1 MARTVGSVGTKTFDE
16 VRKAALYLFARHGYA
31 SVSMRQIA
39 ARVGVQAGAIYNHF
53 PNKQALLSDLLTQHM
68 RELIEACEARPTSKL
83 PLNAL
88 EQFVRFHIRYHI
100 DRADE
105 VFIAYMELR
114 NLEPENFR
122 EVQVLRQR
130 YERVL
135 RDILRDGAKAGAF
148 EISDAP
154 VAGMAIIAMLTGVNT
169 WFRYG
174 GRLSVS
180 QIEEIYVKMVMQSVG
195 VFEPTALLGAL
206 MEENA

>member
-16 VRKAALYLFARHGYA
+16 VRNAALFLFANHGYA
-31 SVSMRQIA
+31 AVSMRQIA

-53 PNKQALLSDLLTQHM
+53 PNKQALLGDLLIEHM
-68 RELIEACEARPTSKL
+68 RELIDACEARPISNL
-83 PLNAL
+83 PVEAL

-100 DRADE
+100 DKADE

-122 EVQVLRQR
+122 EVQALRQR

-135 RDILRDGAKAGAF
+135 RDILRDGAKAEAF

-174 GRLSVS
+174 GRLSVEEV
-180 QIEEIYVKMVMQSVG
+180 EEIYVKMVMQSVG
-195 VFEPTALLGAL
+195 VFEPTALMATL

>member
-1 MARTVGSVGTKTFDE
+1 MARTVGSVGTKTFDD
-16 VRKAALYLFARHGYA
+16 VRNAALYLFANHGYA
-31 SVSMRQIA
+31 AVSMRQIA

-53 PNKQALLSDLLTQHM
+53 PNKQALLGDLLIDHM
-68 RELIEACEARPTSKL
+68 QKLIEACDARPTSAL
-83 PLNAL
+83 PLDEL

-100 DRADE
+100 DKADE

-122 EVQVLRQR
+122 KVQALRQR

-135 RDILRDGAKAGAF
+135 RDILRDGGKAGAF
-148 EISDAP
+148 EVSDAP

-174 GRLSVS
+174 GRLSVLE
-180 QIEEIYVKMVMQSVG
+180 IEEIYVKMVMQSVG
-195 VFEPTALLGAL
+195 VFEPAALLK
-206 MEENA
+206 ENA

>member
-1 MARTVGSVGTKTFDE
+1 MARTVGSVGKKTFSE
-16 VRKAALYLFARHGYA
+16 VRNAALYLFARHGYA
-31 SVSMRQIA
+31 AVSMRQIA

-53 PNKQALLSDLLTQHM
+53 PNKQALLSDLLIEHM
-68 RELIEACEARPTSKL
+68 RELIEVCEARPTSVL
-83 PLNAL
+83 PLDGL

-100 DRADE
+100 DKADE

-122 EVQVLRQR
+122 EVQILRQR

-135 RDILRDGAKAGAF
+135 RDILRDGAKVGAF

-174 GRLSVS
+174 GRLSVLE
-180 QIEEIYVKMVMQSVG
+180 IEEIYVKMVMQSVG
-195 VFEPTALLGAL
+195 VFEPAALL
-206 MEENA
+206 EENA